1 MYVCIKMCIFYDLGT
16 TVALSR
22 FLQTATVNIKRATD
36 AIKDTM
42 DVLKSKR
49 ENADSVFGQLF
60 SEAQDQAKQLDVEL
74 KSPRTISRQIHR
86 PNHPSQSVEE
96 YFRRSIYIP
105 LLDSVLND
113 LSLRLS
119 PDVLDLFQLGVFLP
133 KPAYSDREIETV
145 QKLVEMYQPF
155 LDGSKSS
162 IVNEYRLWMVKWK
175 RAFENNSPIPESVVQ
190 VVETCDQDFY
200 PNISIFLKI
209 LATLPVSVAT
219 AERSFS
225 TLRRVKSWLRASMA
239 QERLSGLA
247 LLNIHKTIDL
257 NVDEIIDIFA
267 KKKKNRIRNLIN
279 IFSNVMSK
287 EFANFRH

>member
-1 MYVCIKMCIFYDLGT
+1 VSKVTEKIKT
-16 TVALSR
+16 
-22 FLQTATVNIKRATD
+22 
-36 AIKDTM
+36 
-42 DVLKSKR
+42 
-49 ENADSVFGQLF
+49 
-60 SEAQDQAKQLDVEL
+60 
-74 KSPRTISRQIHR
+74 RQ
-86 PNHPSQSVEE
+86 SQHQVKILIVT
-96 YFRRSIYIP
+96 RYIP
-105 LLDSVLND
+105 LLESVLND
-113 LSLRLS
+113 LSLRLF

-190 VVETCDQDFY
+190 VVETCVQDFY

-209 LATLPVSVAT
+209 LATLSVSVAT

-257 NVDEIIDIFA
+257 NVDEIIDIQGGPDITCQ
-267 KKKKNRIRNLIN
+267 KKASNRCR
-279 IFSNVMSK
+279 
-287 EFANFRH
+287 